1 MNKFKKC
8 VFIILGLCFVSCSEP
23 SLFEGLDLPDTELIS
38 TYEGEK
44 LLDELSKN
52 INSKSFYQ
60 ELTQVQKQ
68 KILSNLDKMI
78 FVHPKSSE
86 FNQQNLIKAAS
97 FAIEILIY
105 TNSLSYAVIYD
116 LTNPLLVLLSGQNIS
131 PQNLFEVYIQP
142 VKEKIQTEGQNC
154 IQVISDC
161 FYNLLQISNYYNAAS
176 SFVPEGF
183 YSGGDLQKYLVSSFL
198 SGIIE
203 LIQTSMNYGVNVT
216 QDISD
221 EVAQLILDSQMNAE
235 SINSVLEYLWQ
246 EIPKRFAST
255 GTDFVQIYKQQFEK
269 IAQNIKNIATSAGYS
284 KVADLAISVL
294 QEWI

>member
-8 VFIILGLCFVSCSEP
+8 IFIILGLCFVSCSAP

-44 LLDELSKN
+44 LIDELSKN

-105 TNSLSYAVIYD
+105 TDSLSYAVIYD

-131 PQNLFEVYIQP
+131 PQTLFEVYIQP
-142 VKEKIQTEGQNC
+142 IKEKIQTEGQNPC
-154 IQVISDC
+154 G
-161 FYNLLQISNYYNAAS
+161 S
-176 SFVPEGF
+176 SITI
-183 YSGGDLQKYLVSSFL
+183 K
-198 SGIIE
+198 
-203 LIQTSMNYGVNVT
+203 T
-216 QDISD
+216 
-221 EVAQLILDSQMNAE
+221 AILGS
-235 SINSVLEYLWQ
+235 
-246 EIPKRFAST
+246 
-255 GTDFVQIYKQQFEK
+255 
-269 IAQNIKNIATSAGYS
+269 SAGAHPTNEAIYS
-284 KVADLAISVL
+284 PSTVSFSEVPVL
-294 QEWI
+294 PAT

>member
-8 VFIILGLCFVSCSEP
+8 IFIILGLCFVSCSEP

-105 TNSLSYAVIYD
+105 TDSLSYAVIYD

-142 VKEKIQTEGQNC
+142 VKEKIQTEGQTC

-161 FYNLLQISNYYNAAS
+161 FYNLLLISNYYNAAS

-216 QDISD
+216 KDISD

-246 EIPKRFAST
+246 EIPKRFALT

>member
-1 MNKFKKC
+1 M
-8 VFIILGLCFVSCSEP
+8 
-23 SLFEGLDLPDTELIS
+23 
-38 TYEGEK
+38 
-44 LLDELSKN
+44 LDELSKN

-105 TNSLSYAVIYD
+105 TDSLSYAVIYD
-116 LTNPLLVLLSGQNIS
+116 LINPLLVLLSGQNIS

-142 VKEKIQTEGQNC
+142 IKEKIQSEGQNC

-216 QDISD
+216 KDISD

-255 GTDFVQIYKQQFEK
+255 GTDFVQIYKQQFNK

-284 KVADLAISVL
+284 KVAEFAISVL